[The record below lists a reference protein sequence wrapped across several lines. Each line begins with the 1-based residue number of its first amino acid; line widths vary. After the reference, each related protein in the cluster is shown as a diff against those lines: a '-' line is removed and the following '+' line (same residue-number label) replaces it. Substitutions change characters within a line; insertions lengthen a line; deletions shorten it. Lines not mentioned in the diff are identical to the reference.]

1 MDNTTPVTSD
11 LPAFGMV
18 PNWVWQHPDCTPV
31 AVMVWLA
38 LWRFVSY
45 GSFTSTGEAV
55 AWPSYT
61 TLADMLN
68 MHERTVI
75 RHVQV
80 LESIGAVT
88 VEGRTDERGG
98 DSSNRYHLHF
108 VNQKGG
114 VGDSPV
120 TGATDTPVMGG
131 SDSSVTQTI
140 SIKNDIHSERDP
152 LVAATA
158 SPRPRDPIW
167 DTLVEI
173 CGAPPPDQ
181 KGNYGKTVSWL
192 KQQGATPETM
202 RQRAGRIAEEFRGGQ
217 YVTAASLRKHWTR
230 YDALVGQMNSAQM
243 DSTLEERRRQQSTTN
258 LLDKIAQKASSGVS
272 EETMLG
278 DGR

>member
-1 MDNTTPVTSD
+1 
-11 LPAFGMV
+11 MV

-31 AVMVWLA
+31 AVTIWLA
-38 LWRFVSY
+38 LWTFVGY
-45 GSFTSTGEAV
+45 GNFNTTHEAV
-55 AWPSYT
+55 AWPSRS
-61 TLADMLN
+61 TLADMLGL
-68 MHERTVI
+68 HLATVD
-75 RHVQV
+75 RHVRV
-80 LESIGAVT
+80 LESIGALT
-88 VEGRTDERGG
+88 VESRTDEHGG
-98 DSSNRYHLHF
+98 FASNRYILHF
-108 VNQKGG
+108 VAPKQRGSRADADRG
-114 VGDSPV
+114 SRAD
-120 TGATDTPVMGG
+120 AEGG
-131 SDSSVTQTI
+131 SRASAHQTI
-140 SIKNDIHSERDP
+140 SNENDIHSERDP